1 MLPDLSEKNVDT
13 EAVAKMALADDKV
26 LRELLANLVVK
37 KEEIRFNSFN
47 ALMWI
52 AEKQPEVLYPNWD
65 VFVGLLGS
73 KNSFH
78 QYIAI
83 FIIAE
88 LVKIDSENKFEP
100 IFDEYYGILESGGTI
115 AAANLVKNSGK
126 IALAKPALEPQIT
139 EKLLNIDSIHK
150 GEQKDLIKG
159 IAIEAFGEYYGKSTS
174 KNRILDF
181 VVKQLESDS
190 PKAKHNAAEFL
201 NAYGG
206 NT

>member
-1 MLPDLSEKNVDT
+1 MLPDLSDKNVDI
-13 EAVAKMALADDKV
+13 EAIAKMALADDAI

-37 KEEIRFNSFN
+37 KEAIGFNSFN

-52 AEKQPEVLYPNWD
+52 AEKQPEALYSSWD

-73 KNSFH
+73 KNSYH

-83 FIIAE
+83 FLIAE
-88 LVKIDSENKFEP
+88 LVKIDTANKFEP
-100 IFDEYYGILESGGTI
+100 IFDQYYGILENGGTI
-115 AAANLVKNSGK
+115 AAANVVKNSSK
-126 IALAKPALEPQIT
+126 IALAKPNLEPQIT
-139 EKLLNIDSIHK
+139 DKLLSIGTIHK
-150 GEQKDLIKG
+150 GKQKDLIKG
-159 IAIEAFGEYYGKSTS
+159 IAVEAFGEYYGKSS
-174 KNRILDF
+174 GKDQIIDF

-206 NT
+206 NK

>member
-1 MLPDLSEKNVDT
+1 MLPDLSDKNVDI
-13 EAVAKMALADDKV
+13 EAIAKMALADDEV

-52 AEKQPEVLYPNWD
+52 AQKQPEVLYPNWD

-73 KNSFH
+73 RNSYH

-83 FIIAE
+83 FLIGE
-88 LVKIDSENKFEP
+88 LVKIDAEGKFEA
-100 IFDEYYGILESGGTI
+100 IFDDYYGILESGSTI

-139 EKLLNIDSIHK
+139 EKLLNIGTLHK
-150 GEQKDLIKG
+150 GKQKDLLKG
-159 IAIEAFGEYYGKSTS
+159 IAVEAFGEYYGQSTN
-174 KNRILDF
+174 KDKILHF
-181 VVKQLESDS
+181 VTKQLESDS

-201 NAYGG
+201 NTYGG
-206 NT
+206 NA